1 MELWTDSFLKYLAAE
16 RNYSSATIQSYAKDL
31 SMFQEFLEEQNPD
44 ASWTAVEAEDVR
56 EWVIYLMDDQKM
68 AATSVN
74 RRLSAMRS
82 FYKYLRRVGR
92 VSINPM
98 EKVVAPKKKRPLPY
112 YVRESEM
119 DRLLELTA
127 EDRSF
132 KGIRDRL
139 VLMMFY
145 ETGIRRAELLGMTD
159 ASVDLVTKQIKVT
172 GKRNKQRIVPF
183 GEELENEIKAYQ
195 VAREETLG
203 QRTFPALFVTEKGTA
218 MNEKQVFK
226 IVKENLSKV
235 TTIKKRSP
243 HVLRHSFA
251 TAMLNNKADLT
262 SIQKLLGHESVSTTE
277 IYTHVSFEERIRAS
291 KNIVQLKYQ

>member
-16 RNYSSATIQSYAKDL
+16 RNYSSATIRSYAKDL
-31 SMFQEFLEEQNPD
+31 SMFQEFLEEQNPN

-56 EWVIYLMDDQKM
+56 EWVIYLMDEQKM
-68 AATSVN
+68 AASSVN

-172 GKRNKQRIVPF
+172 GKRNKQRIIPF
-183 GEELENEIKAYQ
+183 GEELESEIKAYQ
-195 VAREETLG
+195 IAREETLG

-218 MNEKQVFK
+218 MNEKQVSK

-277 IYTHVSFEERIRAS
+277 IYTHVSFEELKS
-291 KNIVQLKYQ
+291 EYKNAHPRT